1 MYLFSIQTQV
11 FSLRALY
18 TTKVKT
24 TQYRTTLS
32 LLSTTNPQQEK
43 IKTTHQPLDLQQL
56 PASARN
62 FVHTFASVYCFLVH
76 APTNHSKRFRSLS
89 LSQLLLLSKPTEKA
103 ILQSFSPRT
112 CLMFILPL
120 FLFHRYHHPL
130 RQTHTT
136 NDGKQQQTMD
146 GVSGKQTNKQ
156 SRRWN
161 SDSKQW
167 GKQRQKRKRRE
178 RKKEASKAKQASKQ
192 ERKKAAGVGK
202 RGRRGKLKNSL
213 SRCAHRPGHE
223 TAIVDL
229 IHFKWMRFVTNHDKT
244 CDSRYINY
252 HVQKWNGCKG
262 ALPIPHSPSPALLCN
277 LALLIFSLFVFFLFP
292 LSFFFSIFLGGV
304 PSAPL
309 SFYNLPFR
317 PQ

>member
-1 MYLFSIQTQV
+1 M
-11 FSLRALY
+11 
-18 TTKVKT
+18 
-24 TQYRTTLS
+24 
-32 LLSTTNPQQEK
+32 
-43 IKTTHQPLDLQQL
+43 HQPTT
-56 PASARN
+56 PKG
-62 FVHTFASVYCFLVH
+62 FAL
-76 APTNHSKRFRSLS
+76 SLS

-178 RKKEASKAKQASKQ
+178 RKKEASKAKQSKQASKKG
-192 ERKKAAGVGK
+192 RKQRV
-202 RGRRGKLKNSL
+202 L
-213 SRCAHRPGHE
+213 E
-223 TAIVDL
+223 
-229 IHFKWMRFVTNHDKT
+229 
-244 CDSRYINY
+244 
-252 HVQKWNGCKG
+252 KG
-262 ALPIPHSPSPALLCN
+262 GEEGN
-277 LALLIFSLFVFFLFP
+277 
-292 LSFFFSIFLGGV
+292 
-304 PSAPL
+304 
-309 SFYNLPFR
+309 
-317 PQ
+317 